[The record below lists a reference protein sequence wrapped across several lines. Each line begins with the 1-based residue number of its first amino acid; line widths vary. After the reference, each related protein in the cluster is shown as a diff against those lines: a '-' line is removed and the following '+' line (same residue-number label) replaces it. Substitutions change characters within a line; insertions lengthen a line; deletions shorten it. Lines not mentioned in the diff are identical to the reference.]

1 MPSGLVSISAV
12 TFLVADME
20 ASVGFYS
27 SLGFELLFGGA
38 ETAFSSFAVGPGYL
52 NLQADEGTPAEARL
66 WGRVVIWV
74 SDVDEMYRSALQAGW
89 RTETEPADAPW
100 GERYFHMRDPDG
112 NELSFARP
120 IA

>member
-1 MPSGLVSISAV
+1 MPSGFVSISAV
-12 TFLVADME
+12 TFVVADME

-27 SLGFELLFGGA
+27 SLGLQLLFGGA

-52 NLQADEGTPAEARL
+52 NLQAVDGMAGEARR

-74 SDVDEMYRSALQAGW
+74 SDVDEMYRTVLRAGW

-100 GERYFHMRDPDG
+100 GERFFHVRDPDG

-120 IA
+120 IS

>member
-1 MPSGLVSISAV
+1 MAAGLVSISAV
-12 TFLVADME
+12 TFAVADME

-27 SLGFELLFGGA
+27 SLGFELLYGGPGA
-38 ETAFSSFAVGPGYL
+38 SFSSFSVGSGYL
-52 NLQADEGTPAEARL
+52 NLQADDARPVTGRS